1 MREGSYLSCVMNGG
15 FYFRS
20 WNAPPEIFS
29 THCIVNALTNPWTFG
44 PYHTKIASV
53 AVDKTFDLKQEI
65 LPATHVR

>member
-1 MREGSYLSCVMNGG
+1 MHEGSYLSCVMNGG

-20 WNAPPEIFS
+20 LNAPPEIIS
-29 THCIVNALTNPWTFG
+29 THCACLIKSLDLSSILC
-44 PYHTKIASV
+44 HTKIVSV